1 MPIIV
6 HTIKSILI
14 INNKSKVPKYFQL
27 QTWLQDR
34 IEQRYYSTNAKIP
47 TENELVKLSGLSRA
61 TVRQALRNL
70 ENDGYIIRKKR
81 VGSFVQRTEKS
92 SNNLQTVGL
101 LVPDIRSGYAPILAR
116 GAEDEAIKNDISLII
131 CNTDDTSRQAS
142 YHIDRLIKVS
152 VSGVIYIPVAASD
165 KKNLQIINELK
176 KKNIPLVLADRGIQD
191 SDLDFVTTNNFEGSR
206 QITQHLFNRG
216 HKKIAFLSNKL
227 YSTEKLRYNGFISK
241 MFEAGIK
248 QDSSITIL
256 DKGAFNINNYLS
268 HANQILKNRKKFT
281 AVYAG
286 HDRIALLFYAAAK
299 NLGLSVPDDFSIVG
313 YDNMPLTT
321 VSLTTMHQPIY
332 EMGQESINLIVS
344 RMKDKNTN
352 VKNIILNSSLVERS
366 SVKDIR

>member
-1 MPIIV
+1 M
-6 HTIKSILI
+6 I
-14 INNKSKVPKYFQL
+14 INNKSKIPKYFQL

-34 IEQRYYSTNAKIP
+34 IEQGYYSTNEKIP

-81 VGSFVQRTEKS
+81 VGSFVQRLEKS
-92 SNNLQTVGL
+92 SSDIQTVGL

-116 GAEDEAIKNDISLII
+116 GAEDEAIKNDISLVL
-131 CNTDDTSRQAS
+131 CNTDDTPSQAS
-142 YHIDRLIKVS
+142 YHIDRLIKLS

-176 KKNIPLVLADRGIQD
+176 KKNIPVVLADRGIQD
-191 SDLDFVTTNNFEGSR
+191 SNLDFVTTNNFEGSR
-206 QITQHLFNRG
+206 QVTQHLINRG

-227 YSTEKLRYNGFISK
+227 YSTEKLRYSGFMSK
-241 MFEAGIK
+241 MIDAGIN
-248 QDSSITIL
+248 QDPSITIL
-256 DKGAFNINNYLS
+256 DKGAFNVNNYLS

-299 NLGLSVPDDFSIVG
+299 NLGLSVPDDFSLVG

-332 EMGQESINLIVS
+332 EMGQESIKLIVS
-344 RMKDKNTN
+344 RMKGKKTN

-366 SVKDIR
+366 SVRDIR